1 MDCVPKTFNFQ
12 HVRRAEFELP
22 THPFPHNTRANTRM
36 IPVSRP
42 RPVPRPATIA
52 LYLLKLRHAK
62 SIRVAALLHE
72 EKAIERERRGGVDP
86 GAATGLD

>member
-1 MDCVPKTFNFQ
+1 MCVGQN
-12 HVRRAEFELP
+12 LNY
-22 THPFPHNTRANTRM
+22 THGQTHKQM
-36 IPVSRP
+36 IPVSRSRP
-42 RPVPRPATIA
+42 RLVPHPATIA